1 MNEYLTTS
9 SARLGQVV
17 KKKKKEERRN
27 KYLGKLGYLL
37 SYLPCVCAVLLS
49 CVQCSAKPHGL

>member
-17 KKKKKEERRN
+17 EKKKRKKDETSIGGSLATNHPTSRA
-27 KYLGKLGYLL
+27 
-37 SYLPCVCAVLLS
+37 CAL
-49 CVQCSAKPHGL
+49 CC